1 MILLPISITPEA
13 PRPLSLHE
21 ECRVQ
26 RAALDRDPASMK
38 IRLRLAS
45 LLQQSDAFDEVIGLL
60 TADEAQRSHFA
71 LLMLAAAYLSRKN
84 PGDVDLALA
93 ATTAAIALS
102 DNVEARAAAHALH
115 GKALRH
121 AGRDDL
127 AKVNWAEALALDPDN
142 RGAFKRLSTRHL
154 REGNPQ
160 ATLALC
166 DALSAKGIS
175 HTQLLAARVSALAA
189 LGRIAEA
196 KALSGIDDF
205 VHAQRL
211 TPPEGWDDLERFNAD
226 LVAELLSNP
235 AIRDGRYG
243 TASEH
248 SLRID
253 NPVMTDAPAMQ
264 ALLRKIAQAA
274 TDYAERLHGSYH
286 PWLAAQPQHAVVR
299 CWCVMTGDDGFEHW
313 HMHPAGWMS
322 GGYYPQ
328 VPAAVVEGSDRAG
341 CFALGVPDSIIG
353 DAAAAAFGERL
364 IRPVPGL
371 LTLVP
376 SHCYHRTYPHGAAG
390 QRICIAFDICPV

>member
-1 MILLPISITPEA
+1 VILLPISIVPEA
-13 PRPLSLHE
+13 PRALSLHD

-26 RAALDRDPASMK
+26 RAALDRDPASLK

-60 TADEAQRSHFA
+60 TADEAPQSQFA
-71 LLMLAAAYLSRKN
+71 LLMLAAAYLSRKC
-84 PGDVDLALA
+84 PGDVDRALA
-93 ATTAAIALS
+93 VTTEAISLS
-102 DNVEARAAAHALH
+102 DDDGARAEAYALH

-121 AGRDDL
+121 AERDDA
-127 AKVNWAEALALDPDN
+127 AKTFWTEALALDPDN

-160 ATLALC
+160 ETLALC
-166 DALSAKGIS
+166 DSLHAKGIN
-175 HTQLLAARVSALAA
+175 HTQLLAARFTALAA
-189 LGRIAEA
+189 LGRRAEA
-196 KALSGIDDF
+196 KALAGIDDF
-205 VHAQRL
+205 VHEQVL
-211 TPPEGWDDLERFNAD
+211 TPPDGWDDIESFNAD

-235 AIRDGRYG
+235 AIREGRYG

-253 NPVMTDAPAMQ
+253 NPATTDAPAMQ
-264 ALLRKIAQAA
+264 ALLRQIARAA
-274 TDYAERLHGSYH
+274 KEHARTLQGSNH
-286 PWLAAQPQHAVVR
+286 PWIAVRPERAIVR
-299 CWCVMTGDDGFEHW
+299 SWCVMTGEDGFEHW

-328 VPAAVVEGSDRAG
+328 VPASVVQGDDRAG
-341 CFALGVPDSIIG
+341 CFALGVPDSLIG
-353 DAAAAAFGERL
+353 DAAAAAFGETL

-376 SHCYHRTYPHGAAG
+376 SHCYHRTYPHGAVG
-390 QRICIAFDICPV
+390 QRICIAFDICPL